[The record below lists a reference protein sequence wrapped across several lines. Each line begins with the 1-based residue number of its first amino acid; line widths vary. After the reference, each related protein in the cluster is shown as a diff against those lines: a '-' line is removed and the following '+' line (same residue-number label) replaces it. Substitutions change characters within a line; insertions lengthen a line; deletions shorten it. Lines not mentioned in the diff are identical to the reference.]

1 MTLEIKIL
9 VTAYY
14 LPLLSFHTK
23 VLCWEKNRAKNFRQC
38 LDLRGAGDNCQQ
50 GANAFSL
57 TFQRKGNLV
66 S

>member
-9 VTAYY
+9 VTACY

-57 TFQRKGNLV
+57 TLQRKSNLV